1 MSKKILIVRITQVLY
16 EKKLCKSN
24 GFFYIIL
31 FEINVTCVP
40 KWLAAITRVQFP
52 HIADVLKIFDNNS
65 DECSVEEKL

>member
-1 MSKKILIVRITQVLY
+1 MKKNYANQM
-16 EKKLCKSN
+16 